1 MSSREKKN
9 NINHPKNLQIKENG
23 FSQKD
28 NHKQE
33 NEIESYNDASEEMT
47 TNDIIQDN
55 KIKTKEDDINEE
67 ESKKSDKNITRKK
80 GKKGKFK
87 NDKESNEE
95 NKKKHKKKKIIK
107 KSESDDESESEPGS
121 SSEEENNKK
130 NKKNRNSKHKKVS
143 KKSETEE
150 ESDDGSESPSE
161 KENKK
166 SKKKKGIEKGKRKK
180 NELEPKEEE
189 KRTKKENSKN
199 RERGKKVKKKSESE
213 SNDESSEK
221 EEEEEEKLKKKKNSK
236 NRERGKKIKKKSESE
251 SNDESSEKEEEEEGE
266 EEEEEEEEKR
276 TKKEKKRSKKVK
288 EESENEAES
297 PEEEKRTKK
306 VKKRSKKVKEE
317 SENEAESPEEE
328 KKTKKEK
335 KRSTKVKE
343 ESEDE
348 AESSKEEEKTKKGKK
363 HKRSK
368 MNNKE
373 IKTKK
378 KEIEESNDE
387 NEFSE
392 ENDKKTLKKSQKKI
406 KKDKTPSSDDEEK
419 GEEIEEEEEIKGN
432 NETKNNDEL
441 VKKLEDKKIIIN
453 KIIEFLEDN
462 MTEIESIKGHE
473 EIKKLIKEFK
483 CKYYPYKNIRRFSIP
498 VIGCVSSGKSTI
510 LNYLLRLKKILEMAQ
525 EITTKCI
532 CIIRHQ
538 KGNKKAKIYTVKIV
552 RRGESNDGLY
562 NFEKGEEIK
571 ENVSEVIA
579 ERNKLIAENKVGCDY
594 EKYFLIIEYEI
605 PFFVGDMEKYADLFE
620 FMDVPGL
627 NERSDI
633 KENSNNNSNKQNIS
647 NITSGFYFRQIFPL
661 IRNNIKFSLFIFG
674 ADIYDKTNAK
684 EILLGYINQENK
696 YFDNNSSIYSNFA
709 SNGEQDKYLKIKQ
722 KKNLEKKEQ
731 REYCSL
737 ESFRESIFI
746 LNKID
751 IFNSEEREKGNQT
764 FIEYMEKEFKG
775 DKFIKLNEENEIAT
789 MGLILNEEISKN
801 DSFKQYLSYYNLL
814 SKEIKDHSNSFYEYI
829 VEMMNKDFKLKIKIE
844 ENESDEESSENDN
857 DFNLIIDKKKSK
869 EKIPPFMDEE
879 EYETYKSLR
888 ALVDKNIQFNS
899 FLSKT
904 DFHEL
909 HELFKENH
917 KRYEKNKEVSGI
929 EKIIRNKMKKVIDD
943 FFSIDIYASMPNKII
958 SDFKI
963 DPEKNNKLAIKNRM
977 DEMVRS
983 SRGIANPTQCIKDF
997 NNYINKLYSFDNQNQ
1012 TIKEIKNDYNIISN
1026 YLENTSAVRF
1036 LLVGP
1041 HNSGKSSLLNLII
1054 GYNQYFLPT
1063 KTQECTK
1070 IGVIIKYAKKG
1081 ETIKMYET
1089 QFKTNANNL
1098 NYFEYNENYPIAEGK
1113 DAILNKID
1121 QLNNSKDAK
1130 NYLRFYLVKAPI
1142 EFLDQM
1148 NLSEKEKKKIELID
1162 FPGLD
1167 TDFNEAKKKAANLL
1181 KIIDGF
1187 IYVNYQVHFDDGDQQ
1202 ILALMYNT
1210 IKQRSNFSF
1219 NTCLFILNKYDL
1231 LGDQEIKLEEVAK
1244 RILDILDKENVDSS
1258 SIMVLEQ
1265 KERIGDKSLSLTPFS
1280 CEKYKEYKKFETNLL
1295 NFEKFIEINSI
1306 KNNQEKK
1313 KFSDYVSLMNPLNL
1327 FQDENIVNIII
1338 KNMEKN
1344 YFEKINLK
1352 KVAIPNNAFEEYLS
1366 RLNKIITIK
1375 NVKKKDLE
1383 KIVLLY
1389 FYIVQ
1394 NKKKYKPYRTSYIDY
1409 LLNNFQ
1415 TVITNT
1421 LEFFEK
1427 KKQKDALLFISK
1439 CYEKM
1444 NDLYHV
1450 VKLKMENENI
1460 DAFQKID
1467 KNKIFKEIEKE
1478 TRYIKE
1484 DIETEIDSNKRI
1496 VENKINICKE
1506 NEDAFKTMVSENS
1519 GIIGELINKIKNKNN
1534 RLDQILR
1541 EKNDIIIENLNLK
1554 ELEKEKSNFREN
1566 MSKFEEINITDNV
1579 SSGSDSYISKYEKSW
1594 KTGWWLWEETHYK
1607 TVYEHSKTIGNYRA
1621 KLDTFFKDTKK
1632 NSLESIEDKKT
1643 KTIENIDGIFGKF
1656 NEEINGFKKNINEF
1670 KKIVDQVEDFI
1681 YKNTGIK

>member
-1 MSSREKKN
+1 M
-9 NINHPKNLQIKENG
+9 
-23 FSQKD
+23 
-28 NHKQE
+28 
-33 NEIESYNDASEEMT
+33 
-47 TNDIIQDN
+47 
-55 KIKTKEDDINEE
+55 
-67 ESKKSDKNITRKK
+67 
-80 GKKGKFK
+80 
-87 NDKESNEE
+87 
-95 NKKKHKKKKIIK
+95 
-107 KSESDDESESEPGS
+107 
-121 SSEEENNKK
+121 
-130 NKKNRNSKHKKVS
+130 
-143 KKSETEE
+143 
-150 ESDDGSESPSE
+150 
-161 KENKK
+161 
-166 SKKKKGIEKGKRKK
+166 
-180 NELEPKEEE
+180 
-189 KRTKKENSKN
+189 
-199 RERGKKVKKKSESE
+199 
-213 SNDESSEK
+213 
-221 EEEEEEKLKKKKNSK
+221 KKKKNSK

-251 SNDESSEKEEEEEGE
+251 SNDESSEKEEEEEG
-266 EEEEEEEEKR
+266 EEEEEEEKR

-335 KRSTKVKE
+335 KRSKKGKEEYEDELETPEEEKKTKKEKKRSKKVKE

-373 IKTKK
+373 IKIKK

-432 NETKNNDEL
+432 NETKNDDEL

-857 DFNLIIDKKKSK
+857 DFNSIIDKKKSK

-1219 NTCLFILNKYDL
+1219 NTCLFILNKIDL
-1231 LGDQEIKLEEVAK
+1231 LGDQEIELKEVAK

-1313 KFSDYVSLMNPLNL
+1313 K
-1327 FQDENIVNIII
+1327 I
-1338 KNMEKN
+1338 
-1344 YFEKINLK
+1344 
-1352 KVAIPNNAFEEYLS
+1352 
-1366 RLNKIITIK
+1366 
-1375 NVKKKDLE
+1375 
-1383 KIVLLY
+1383 
-1389 FYIVQ
+1389 
-1394 NKKKYKPYRTSYIDY
+1394 
-1409 LLNNFQ
+1409 
-1415 TVITNT
+1415 
-1421 LEFFEK
+1421 
-1427 KKQKDALLFISK
+1427 
-1439 CYEKM
+1439 
-1444 NDLYHV
+1444 
-1450 VKLKMENENI
+1450 
-1460 DAFQKID
+1460 
-1467 KNKIFKEIEKE
+1467 
-1478 TRYIKE
+1478 
-1484 DIETEIDSNKRI
+1484 
-1496 VENKINICKE
+1496 
-1506 NEDAFKTMVSENS
+1506 
-1519 GIIGELINKIKNKNN
+1519 
-1534 RLDQILR
+1534 
-1541 EKNDIIIENLNLK
+1541 
-1554 ELEKEKSNFREN
+1554 
-1566 MSKFEEINITDNV
+1566 
-1579 SSGSDSYISKYEKSW
+1579 
-1594 KTGWWLWEETHYK
+1594 
-1607 TVYEHSKTIGNYRA
+1607 
-1621 KLDTFFKDTKK
+1621 
-1632 NSLESIEDKKT
+1632 
-1643 KTIENIDGIFGKF
+1643 
-1656 NEEINGFKKNINEF
+1656 
-1670 KKIVDQVEDFI
+1670 
-1681 YKNTGIK
+1681 